1 MKKKVLGL
9 ILTTALLVAQSVNVF
24 AAGSRTADVALSG
37 DSAGKYEVAEAT
49 AETFAELAET
59 QKEVVD
65 KILEINAGTKDIQSI
80 AEEAPELAA
89 DLEDK
94 SMITPFFDL
103 IAVNGGVKD
112 ADGNYVVTLSV
123 PTLTEA
129 VTDVKVLHYSTVR
142 NVWEVITPSN
152 VDYENK
158 ALTAAFQDLS
168 PVAVIGN
175 VDESKVNNADTA
187 AVGTSPK
194 TGAASSWM
202 MFGGAAV
209 VLLAVGTILVKG
221 KNNA

>member
-1 MKKKVLGL
+1 MKKKVFRTHPDNSIACCTVCQRIRRRKQNGGCGVLGR
-9 ILTTALLVAQSVNVF
+9 F
-24 AAGSRTADVALSG
+24 C
-37 DSAGKYEVAEAT
+37 GKYEVAEAT

-194 TGAASSWM
+194 TGATSSWM

-209 VLLAVGTILVKG
+209 VLLAVGRFS
-221 KNNA
+221 

>member
-1 MKKKVLGL
+1 MKKKGLGL
-9 ILTTALLVAQSVNVF
+9 ILTAALLVAQSVNVF

-37 DSAGKYEVAEAT
+37 DSAGKYEVTEAT

-80 AEEAPELAA
+80 AEDAPELVAE
-89 DLEDK
+89 LEGK
-94 SMITPFFDL
+94 SMATPFFD
-103 IAVNGGVKD
+103 IKAIGEGMKD
-112 ADGNYVVTLSV
+112 ADGNYVVTMSV

-129 VTDVKVLHYSTVR
+129 MTDVKVLHYSTVR

-158 ALTAAFQDLS
+158 ALTAAFKDLS
-168 PVAVIGN
+168 PVAVIGD
-175 VDESKVNNADTA
+175 VDESKANNADTE

-194 TGAASSWM
+194 TGVSSSWM
-202 MFGGAAV
+202 MFAGAAV
-209 VLLAVGTILVKG
+209 VLFAVGTVLVKG
-221 KNNA
+221 KKNA